1 MLKEYGSAGGNFM
14 ADEQSRMRLALENLL
29 MIIGRLQIAN
39 QRTFLERIKEVKWLF
54 QTPL

>member
-1 MLKEYGSAGGNFM
+1 MLEEYGSTKGNFM

-39 QRTFLERIKEVKWLF
+39 QRTFLERIKEVK
-54 QTPL
+54 

>member
-39 QRTFLERIKEVKWLF
+39 QRTFLERIKKVKWLF